1 MFNIGDTPS
10 LEVLKDYSED
20 LLLPALPNIT
30 LLAVTISV
38 FLDSTCSTNKK
49 KIHPIRVTT
58 TSQDH
63 LQNIAVDLPKGILIF
78 LHGAE

>member
-49 KIHPIRVTT
+49 KYIP
-58 TSQDH
+58 
-63 LQNIAVDLPKGILIF
+63 
-78 LHGAE
+78 